1 MKKLIFIFPIL
12 LMAASCSKSKAPE
25 PFISENCPDTIKFST
40 QILPMISDNC
50 FTCHGTGM
58 GQSPVLSD
66 YSSIMSNA
74 DNMLKAMKGEGAP
87 QMPQG
92 ADPLHDTLIQQFS
105 CWIAQG
111 KQNN

>member
-1 MKKLIFIFPIL
+1 MKKVVLFFSALFI
-12 LMAASCSKSKAPE
+12 AASCTKTKAPE
-25 PFISENCPDTIKFST
+25 PFITADCPDTVRFST

-50 FTCHGTGM
+50 FSCHNA
-58 GQSPVLSD
+58 GQSPALSD
-66 YSSIMSNA
+66 YTSIMSNA
-74 DNMLKAMKGEGAP
+74 DKILRALKGEGAP
-87 QMPQG
+87 QMPEG